1 MEETRSHLAQD
12 DAIVLSIQ
20 YFIMRWVLLPS
31 HPGISTEQKE
41 ETRNLPS
48 QGNFLQYHSL
58 PLIVSRDNVHLTSHH
73 SWLYILILMKDSFH
87 SSVYPRR
94 RSSVPTHSVQ
104 ISTLALSPPETLADK
119 HSSQES
125 ATHLNSFIFIGQA
138 WNNCFSL
145 RKPLQPWS
153 QLMDQSTSGPNPW
166 LATKSFWFPLLRTI
180 RPGKKQES
188 GAESSHPAKKTGVL
202 GTGKHPV
209 TMAPISMRTPVPSF
223 RKVSIAPAPWDTH
236 FLSIKPSAFELTWVD
251 SGTSNPKALTRTVTT
266 GTTKDCVLKLV
277 GEMKHLY
284 KVKFYYYLE
293 RNF

>member
-1 MEETRSHLAQD
+1 MMEETRSHLAQD
-12 DAIVLSIQ
+12 DAIVLSIP

-31 HPGISTEQKE
+31 HPGISIQQKE

-58 PLIVSRDNVHLTSHH
+58 PLIISRDNAHLPSHH
-73 SWLYILILMKDSFH
+73 SWLYILILMKGSFH
-87 SSVYPRR
+87 SSVYPLR

-145 RKPLQPWS
+145 RKPLQPWP

-166 LATKSFWFPLLRTI
+166 LATKSF
-180 RPGKKQES
+180 
-188 GAESSHPAKKTGVL
+188 
-202 GTGKHPV
+202 
-209 TMAPISMRTPVPSF
+209 
-223 RKVSIAPAPWDTH
+223 
-236 FLSIKPSAFELTWVD
+236 
-251 SGTSNPKALTRTVTT
+251 
-266 GTTKDCVLKLV
+266 
-277 GEMKHLY
+277 
-284 KVKFYYYLE
+284 
-293 RNF
+293 

>member
-1 MEETRSHLAQD
+1 MSPLLPISSKQSPVRSSGCSLRDGISRRGSAANRNIQILLQTKLLMMEETRSHLAQD
-12 DAIVLSIQ
+12 DAIVLSIP

-31 HPGISTEQKE
+31 HPGISIQQKE

-73 SWLYILILMKDSFH
+73 SWLYILILMKDSFY
-87 SSVYPRR
+87 SSVYPLR

-145 RKPLQPWS
+145 RKPLQPWP

-166 LATKSFWFPLLRTI
+166 LATKSF
-180 RPGKKQES
+180 
-188 GAESSHPAKKTGVL
+188 
-202 GTGKHPV
+202 
-209 TMAPISMRTPVPSF
+209 
-223 RKVSIAPAPWDTH
+223 
-236 FLSIKPSAFELTWVD
+236 
-251 SGTSNPKALTRTVTT
+251 
-266 GTTKDCVLKLV
+266 
-277 GEMKHLY
+277 
-284 KVKFYYYLE
+284 
-293 RNF
+293 